1 MPSEA
6 GDLFARCMI
15 EFEKAK
21 GMKSI
26 RMRMYTA
33 AHTRPMHSGLHTFE
47 FIKCLQMEI
56 THIGSLYILSRSL
69 PFRWAETNT
78 GPRRGIRCNVAKNEK
93 TENPTDTYS
102 ADRGG
107 TGSSKGLATN
117 HNATGTNPKSSTL
130 GKGLGLIA
138 TLDILTT

>member
-15 EFEKAK
+15 ELEKAK

-33 AHTRPMHSGLHTFE
+33 AHTRPMHSGLYTFN
-47 FIKCLQMEI
+47 FIKFPQMEI

-93 TENPTDTYS
+93 IENPTDTYR

-107 TGSSKGLATN
+107 TGSSKGLAMN
-117 HNATGTNPKSSTL
+117 HNATGTNPKSNTL

-138 TLDILTT
+138 TLDIFTT